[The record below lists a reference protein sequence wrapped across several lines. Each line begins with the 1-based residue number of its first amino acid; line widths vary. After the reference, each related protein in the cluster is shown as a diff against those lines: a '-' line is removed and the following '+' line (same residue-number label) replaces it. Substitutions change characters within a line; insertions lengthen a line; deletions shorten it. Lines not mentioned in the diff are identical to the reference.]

1 MCHAHF
7 YSLSFVAFTTWWMLV
22 RLRTGQHLHILAMGS
37 VRVRPSWLGRSVL
50 LALTSRSH
58 APAVF
63 AAVPIAFALGTLWP
77 HPIVRSSVVAI
88 VALYHLNE
96 SSSTGRH
103 GEYPLLYTSVAMLL
117 PERWASGAAWG
128 VAVHF
133 ILSSGVAKL
142 QVGGREWLAPGT
154 MGAYLGMFCES
165 QRRPPLSR
173 RLSRWTSAQ
182 PWALRAI
189 AVGTLLLECGLVP
202 ATLLLP
208 PFAGRAVGWVALV
221 GMHVGIAML
230 MSFQIGLAFMTTLP
244 CYVVGFCCEA
254 PLGSGPWALAL
265 LLGLAPTAVSWLRG
279 APLPEDWPCS
289 GLALFMFN
297 GSQAERLGALFMTRD
312 TRLVLRAD
320 AHDGES
326 LIGRP
331 VIHAGLAD
339 LRLVATGRPVV
350 HDAVLRTLGFT
361 MLRNPESHCR
371 SYGKL
376 PSFTPSSAPRR
387 ASLATEHPHRPLRP
401 SSAPLSSPSQRCSPR
416 ARAHGSSAPS
426 SSSNN
431 VPAGRCARPT
441 LCECMMAASPRCS
454 PRQEWVCSD
463 CYFMPRARA
472 G

>member
-1 MCHAHF
+1 MVHTFF
-7 YSLSFVAFTTWWMLV
+7 YSLSFAAFTTWWVLV
-22 RLRTGQHLHILAMGS
+22 RLSTGQHLHILAMGS

-63 AAVPIAFALGTLWP
+63 AAVPVAFALGTLWP
-77 HPIVRSSVVAI
+77 HPVVRSSVVAI

-103 GEYPLLYTSVAMLL
+103 GEYPLLYTAVAMLL
-117 PERWASGAAWG
+117 PEQWASGAAWG

-202 ATLLLP
+202 ATLLMP
-208 PFAGRAVGWVALV
+208 PFAGRAFGWVALV
-221 GMHVGIAML
+221 GMHVGIAVL
-230 MSFQIGLAFMTTLP
+230 MSLQVGLAFMTTLP

-297 GSQAERLGALFMTRD
+297 GSQAARLGALFMTRD

-361 MLRNPESHCR
+361 MLRNPEVA
-371 SYGKL
+371 L
-376 PSFTPSSAPRR
+376 PLIRQAAELHAEQCAAARKPDHRAP
-387 ASLATEHPHRPLRP
+387 AQAAAPELSTAELAFAAQLAMCTSTWLERCELLIEQRTGRPLCKANFVRVYDGCV
-401 SSAPLSSPSQRCSPR
+401 AEVL
-416 ARAHGSSAPS
+416 A
-426 SSSNN
+426 
-431 VPAGRCARPT
+431 
-441 LCECMMAASPRCS
+441 
-454 PRQEWVCSD
+454 
-463 CYFMPRARA
+463 
-472 G
+472 